1 MNKKE
6 FAAAVAEDM
15 NITKID
21 ANLVVDSFL
30 NVLTDKLVAGETI
43 KFIGFGE
50 FGTKQLPPRNCVNP
64 STGEPIKVP
73 AKIRPY
79 FKPGKILKESL

>member
-15 NITKID
+15 NITKTD
-21 ANLVVDSFL
+21 ANIVVDSFL
-30 NVLTDKLVAGETI
+30 SVLTDKLAAGEVI

-50 FGTKQLPPRNCVNP
+50 FGTRQLQPRTCFNP
-64 STGEPIKVP
+64 ATGEPVKVP
-73 AKIRPY
+73 AKIKPY